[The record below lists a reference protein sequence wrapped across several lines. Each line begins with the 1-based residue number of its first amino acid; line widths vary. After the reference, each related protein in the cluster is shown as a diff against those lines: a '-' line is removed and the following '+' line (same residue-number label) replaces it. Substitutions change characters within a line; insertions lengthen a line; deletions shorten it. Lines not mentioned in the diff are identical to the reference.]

1 MKPSPPAVDFSK
13 KWYVLS
19 AVGMGV
25 FLATIDGS
33 IVNVSLPTMEKSF
46 QTDFA
51 LVQWVVLAY
60 LLTVTTLMLG
70 IGRLAAAD
78 RQWKKVPE

>member
-1 MKPSPPAVDFSK
+1 MTQSLPEVDYSK

-51 LVQWVVLAY
+51 LVQ
-60 LLTVTTLMLG
+60 
-70 IGRLAAAD
+70 
-78 RQWKKVPE
+78 